1 MIQKHKI
8 DRVAVNITRASGIKH
23 AIFPNFMMIL
33 KANNTLKVLF
43 ILFS

>member
-23 AIFPNFMMIL
+23 AIFSEFYDD
-33 KANNTLKVLF
+33 
-43 ILFS
+43 S